1 MNSKAHVKYETI
13 MVLLKVKIFE
23 KIKSSSI
30 GYKMKTLGSRNTQE
44 NLKAYKERF

>member
-1 MNSKAHVKYETI
+1 
-13 MVLLKVKIFE
+13 MVHLKIKTLE

-44 NLKAYKERF
+44 NLKTFKERF